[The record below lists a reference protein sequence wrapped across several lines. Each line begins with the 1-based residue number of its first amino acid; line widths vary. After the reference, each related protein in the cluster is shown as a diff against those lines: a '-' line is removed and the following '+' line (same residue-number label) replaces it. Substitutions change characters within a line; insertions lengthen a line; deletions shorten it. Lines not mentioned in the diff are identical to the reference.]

1 VCGVRDVNADP
12 RDDVNLQPLC
22 LYRHAV
28 ISPTGAGMS
37 SACTRTCDV
46 SSTVLKRLSATDRK
60 LTHQSP
66 ISRVNEQVDT
76 KSPASL
82 HELVHQ
88 HQLVHSFQSS
98 AAGGEKYSPARP
110 RGTCD
115 QIARAA
121 AKIFESRGSHA
132 YRKKQLGAKS
142 RVTVA
147 CCKKRRQGQIGLRF
161 GSVLESAPGPFL

>member
-1 VCGVRDVNADP
+1 
-12 RDDVNLQPLC
+12 
-22 LYRHAV
+22 
-28 ISPTGAGMS
+28 
-37 SACTRTCDV
+37 V
-46 SSTVLKRLSATDRK
+46 S
-60 LTHQSP
+60 
-66 ISRVNEQVDT
+66 EQVDT

-132 YRKKQLGAKS
+132 YRKKQLGKVVGSFSPSRVAKS
-142 RVTVA
+142 SLAGRFQLSSQLAQKLGGHNSKMQTY
-147 CCKKRRQGQIGLRF
+147 QI
-161 GSVLESAPGPFL
+161 